1 MTEKHSRAFRTIS
14 EASDELDLKPHVLR
28 FWEAKFPDL
37 KPVTRA
43 GNRRFYRPEDI
54 DFLRGLR
61 ILLHEERH
69 KIKDVQKIIKLKGSD
84 EIVKLGASAIHRLP
98 PKPIAERNLVPDRI
112 VSTVGNEANDAITA
126 QDTNSQGKIVP
137 YQRGFSSPVANP
149 QPAAAAVTVSDV
161 TIVQRV
167 APDTVTPSDAS
178 PATHIPASPQ
188 IDDNSRKELD
198 SALDR
203 LSALR
208 SRWEKFSE

>member
-1 MTEKHSRAFRTIS
+1 MTDKYSRAFRTIS

-69 KIKDVQKIIKLKGSD
+69 KIKDVQKIIKLKGPD
-84 EIVKLGASAIHRLP
+84 EIVKLGASAINRLP

-112 VSTVGNEANDAITA
+112 KSTVGSEADNTLAA
-126 QDTNSQGKIVP
+126 QDTNPEGKIVP
-137 YQRGFSSPVANP
+137 VQRSFAAPVNDPRPAVRDVKIVQAAP
-149 QPAAAAVTVSDV
+149 PDTVSAPDSAVAAQIPAAA
-161 TIVQRV
+161 
-167 APDTVTPSDAS
+167 
-178 PATHIPASPQ
+178 H
-188 IDDNSRKELD
+188 IDDETREDLEN
-198 SALDR
+198 ALDR

-208 SRWEKFSE
+208 SRWKKFSE